1 MNFCI
6 ICGLVLISSLLN
18 VYSSNFILNNRVE
31 DIVGN
36 YFLLFGN
43 LIPVSLLLSLKVCKF
58 IEIFRAK
65 CLKKNISILNP
76 NALEDL
82 GKVEYVLV
90 EKSILLEN
98 KDPIVNILMIGDQ
111 ILLENI
117 NEVHDEND
125 YKPMSSTFS
134 KFLPNDFVSY
144 EEFYD
149 KISRNEITDRE

>member
-1 MNFCI
+1 M
-6 ICGLVLISSLLN
+6 
-18 VYSSNFILNNRVE
+18 
-31 DIVGN
+31 
-36 YFLLFGN
+36 
-43 LIPVSLLLSLKVCKF
+43 
-58 IEIFRAK
+58 
-65 CLKKNISILNP
+65 
-76 NALEDL
+76 
-82 GKVEYVLV
+82 V